1 MSTTSRKYSTF
12 VSEPMLNKSVRA
24 VPGVG
29 DVLGRRLEIKQHSQ
43 ATNLLG
49 VYLQNGKNKEKFST
63 WMKDTCGANK
73 SQAERCYNAMSEWS
87 DANL

>member
-1 MSTTSRKYSTF
+1 MSTTSRKYATF

-29 DVLGRRLEIKQHSQ
+29 DVLGRRLETRQHSQ

-49 VYLQNGKNKEKFST
+49 VYLQTGRNQNKFCH
-63 WMKDTCGANK
+63 WMNENCGANRQ
-73 SQAERCYNAMSEWS
+73 QASRSFKAMSEWS
-87 DANL
+87 DQNL